1 MTKQKTSVL
10 RKVAMANKNAGNQG
24 SAPSGSGA
32 KNNSIQSADF
42 LRALEVLRE
51 TRRYEEE
58 RFDEKLKEAVNEVK
72 ERSWFKCGVC
82 FAAAGVVATIL
93 GYFAQEGVSCVI
105 HNKVE
110 SAFTHYTR
118 KEIDDRVTDLSK
130 ELRERIADC
139 TNTLVELK
147 VQSQLLRLHSLA
159 VGGDRTAYDGIKT
172 LAKTDEF
179 ARECLTSLDSY
190 FSTFMN
196 RMGHDSCIN
205 EKNWGYRRVDIPEE
219 EKVRLIKE
227 DPGLSKAN
235 LNLLIG
241 LIAEAKDPKSYT
253 GLVVRKADVC
263 DNLFDLVALIDCICV
278 WFDSCPKS
286 PDLESLNKWWD
297 ENKRPE
303 YDKFN

>member
-1 MTKQKTSVL
+1 
-10 RKVAMANKNAGNQG
+10 MANKTAGNHVPPQ
-24 SAPSGSGA
+24 SGSGVQ
-32 KNNSIQSADF
+32 NSSIQSTDF

-51 TRRYEEE
+51 TRKYEEE
-58 RFDEKLKEAVNEVK
+58 RFDEKLKEAVKELK

-82 FAAAGVVATIL
+82 FAAAGIVVTIL

-139 TNTLVELK
+139 TNAVARLNG
-147 VQSQLLRLHSLA
+147 QARLLQFYTLA
-159 VGGDRTAYDGIKT
+159 VGGDPTAYNGIKV

-179 ARECLTSLDSY
+179 ARECLISVDAF

-205 EKNWGYRRVDIPEE
+205 EKNWGYRKVNIPEE
-219 EKVRLIKE
+219 EKIRLIKE
-227 DPGLSKAN
+227 DPGLSKEN

-241 LIAEAKDPKSYT
+241 LVAEAKDPRPYT
-253 GLVVRKADVC
+253 GLIVRKAAVC
-263 DNLFDLVALIDCICV
+263 DNLFDRVALIDCICV
-278 WFDSCPKS
+278 WFDSCPRR
-286 PDLESLNKWWD
+286 PDLDALRKWWD
-297 ENKRPE
+297 EIKRPE